1 MEPLLITETFDCPGI
16 TLDQENNIFEISGR
30 SLPEDVY
37 TFYQPVV
44 EWLTEYTEQPN
55 PETKFDFKFIY
66 FNTATSK
73 IILDVLTLLEQMK
86 ENGHEVVVRWHY
98 LKEDEDMKDAG
109 EEYSGMVEVPFE
121 LIQYQS

>member
-1 MEPLLITETFDCPGI
+1 MEPILITGTFDCPGV

-37 TFYQPVV
+37 TFYDPITT
-44 EWLTEYTEQPN
+44 WLTEYAEQPN
-55 PETKFDFKFIY
+55 PVTTFDFKFIY

-73 IILDVLTLLEQMK
+73 IILDILTLLEQIK
-86 ENGHEVVVRWHY
+86 EGGHEVLVRWHY

-109 EEYSGMVEVPFE
+109 EEYSGM
-121 LIQYQS
+121 I

>member
-1 MEPLLITETFDCPGI
+1 MEPILMTGTFDCPGV

-37 TFYQPVV
+37 TFYDPIIA
-44 EWLTEYTEQPN
+44 WLTEYAEQPN
-55 PETKFDFKFIY
+55 AVTTFDFKFIY

-73 IILDVLTLLEQMK
+73 IILDIMTLLEKIK
-86 ENGHEVVVRWHY
+86 EGGHEVLVRWHY

-121 LIQYQS
+121 LIQHQG

>member
-98 LKEDEDMKDAG
+98 LKEDEDMKDEG